1 MLVFSFLVTGKGI
14 KKLHSGLIL
23 LQTLTFK
30 PSTGLE
36 KFHSGV
42 FLKKVWRKIYKS
54 PDLFG

>member
-36 KFHSGV
+36 KNI
-42 FLKKVWRKIYKS
+42 R
-54 PDLFG
+54 

>member
-36 KFHSGV
+36 KTFGKAP
-42 FLKKVWRKIYKS
+42 LKILKS
-54 PDLFG
+54 PNLDKKLLV

>member
-23 LQTLTFK
+23 LQTLTFE

-42 FLKKVWRKIYKS
+42 F
-54 PDLFG
+54 